1 MLLIALW
8 TIIRALYDKIVLYR
22 NRDNYWTKIGFIV
35 SYKSVLF
42 HTNRIEK
49 NETSQPLSMQHKVY
63 FRIAECQRIGR
74 SIDGTWVQGPAAR
87 TLTRKY
93 FIFIQFNTEWH
104 SIKKCWKKTRI
115 REQLKKKIK
124 IRDIRGKKIC
134 FFLLI
139 LVFIL

>member
-74 SIDGTWVQGPAAR
+74 SIDGHEFKAPRRVHLLVSISSSFNS
-87 TLTRKY
+87 TL
-93 FIFIQFNTEWH
+93 NG
-104 SIKKCWKKTRI
+104 I
-115 REQLKKKIK
+115 R
-124 IRDIRGKKIC
+124 
-134 FFLLI
+134 
-139 LVFIL
+139 